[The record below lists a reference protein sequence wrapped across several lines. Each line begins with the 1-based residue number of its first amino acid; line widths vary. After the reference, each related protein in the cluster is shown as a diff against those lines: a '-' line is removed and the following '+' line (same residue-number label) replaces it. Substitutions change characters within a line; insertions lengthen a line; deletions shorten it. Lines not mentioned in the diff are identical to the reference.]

1 MEKLKRNKTTAS
13 EASVI
18 EDGKMNPFFPGK
30 EYSERYVKLHK
41 ERNERF
47 PVRSQ
52 RQEFLDKYHSEQ
64 VTIVVGDT
72 GSGKTVQVSQFV
84 LFDEWEGDLRVAC
97 TQPRQAAAIG
107 VAGRVAQE
115 MDVPLGGVVGYK
127 VRFDHNIS
135 NDTRI
140 GLLTDGLLLQQ
151 HAADNMLKGYACIMI
166 DKADERTTNTDLL
179 LALLKGLI
187 RKRND
192 LKVVI
197 MSATINLDKFCQY
210 FGTKNVFETK
220 RQVNAVSIKHLD
232 SPPVAYDIAVIAI
245 VNHIVTNRPKGNILV
260 FMTSVR
266 EVEETC
272 VELRKKLRGLKVLP
286 MYSSLPKYAQ
296 DMATG
301 GSSTQMCIV
310 STNVAEASLTIPG
323 IVYVVDCGLQKEAGY
338 NFRVG
343 MTTLLTAPI
352 SKASARQRAGCAGLT
367 EPGECYRLYSKEFH
381 DRGMVANTPPG
392 IHMSEVSGEVLRLK
406 SLGYEDIPKF
416 DWIDPPHPEAYLR
429 AIGDLN
435 DTGYIN
441 DRCRITPNGKQ
452 AATLPVHCAWY
463 NCFRKAHDLDCLG
476 QLITI
481 AALMSTQDDILTRPY
496 QVRYAADV
504 VRQAFAHGQSDILA
518 RMNVMSCYY
527 QMTKDLTESDLLG
540 WCNEYFVNHR
550 VATQVMAIRNQLL
563 SHVNQHFLMG
573 KSKPVTMD
581 ETDEAYSDKIRQSLL
596 AGFFFKAAM
605 FTSSPDKYKTVRGN
619 HPFGLDP
626 DSSLVGMNHKWVIC
640 HNMHYAGIKYLQYV
654 TAVEPEWLINIHF
667 SMTIDSQRNLVVN

>member
-1 MEKLKRNKTTAS
+1 
-13 EASVI
+13 
-18 EDGKMNPFFPGK
+18 
-30 EYSERYVKLHK
+30 
-41 ERNERF
+41 
-47 PVRSQ
+47 
-52 RQEFLDKYHSEQ
+52 
-64 VTIVVGDT
+64 
-72 GSGKTVQVSQFV
+72 
-84 LFDEWEGDLRVAC
+84 
-97 TQPRQAAAIG
+97 
-107 VAGRVAQE
+107 
-115 MDVPLGGVVGYK
+115 
-127 VRFDHNIS
+127 
-135 NDTRI
+135 
-140 GLLTDGLLLQQ
+140 
-151 HAADNMLKGYACIMI
+151 
-166 DKADERTTNTDLL
+166 
-179 LALLKGLI
+179 
-187 RKRND
+187 
-192 LKVVI
+192 

-435 DTGYIN
+435 DMYV
-441 DRCRITPNGKQ
+441 PNQ
-452 AATLPVHCAWY
+452 APLCDYFDGPTCANWKIGATSTIDAVSLQTANKRQRFQFTVP
-463 NCFRKAHDLDCLG
+463 G
-476 QLITI
+476 TI
-481 AALMSTQDDILTRPY
+481 AFEKRMILI
-496 QVRYAADV
+496 V
-504 VRQAFAHGQSDILA
+504 LA
-518 RMNVMSCYY
+518 N
-527 QMTKDLTESDLLG
+527 
-540 WCNEYFVNHR
+540 
-550 VATQVMAIRNQLL
+550 
-563 SHVNQHFLMG
+563 
-573 KSKPVTMD
+573 
-581 ETDEAYSDKIRQSLL
+581 
-596 AGFFFKAAM
+596 
-605 FTSSPDKYKTVRGN
+605 
-619 HPFGLDP
+619 
-626 DSSLVGMNHKWVIC
+626 
-640 HNMHYAGIKYLQYV
+640 
-654 TAVEPEWLINIHF
+654 
-667 SMTIDSQRNLVVN
+667 